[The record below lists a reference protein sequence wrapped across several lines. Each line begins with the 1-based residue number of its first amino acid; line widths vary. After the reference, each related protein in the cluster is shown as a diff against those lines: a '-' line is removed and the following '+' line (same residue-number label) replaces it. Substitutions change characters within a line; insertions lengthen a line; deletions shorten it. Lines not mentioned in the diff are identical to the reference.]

1 MTEWHMIIQMRDNLN
16 SASIMLCSSY
26 ERKKVDLSKK
36 DSESAS
42 MPSNLS
48 LASQV
53 VKYRSCKLLSQKNRL
68 VLNLDFNIF
77 DHDNVYF

>member
-1 MTEWHMIIQMRDNLN
+1 M
-16 SASIMLCSSY
+16 Y

-53 VKYRSCKLLSQKNRL
+53 VKYRSCKLLSQIQKNRL
-68 VLNLDFNIF
+68 VLNLDFDIF